1 MPRATCLPCVLR
13 FCIWPA
19 TTTTITCPIKNQQ
32 YFQCFTTPILT
43 LIGSLNITSWKSVVS
58 VWLVWCWEII
68 RDLLSCYD
76 LHSIFDIL
84 NIAKLDCV
92 QIKVEVDGVSSVP
105 FRCLV
110 GGRLTESQLSRFT
123 LPSLCLCA
131 FSLIDFLLQCFVLV
145 QFCWFPRIA
154 DTLILNG
161 KKGPPII
168 CDCSWCCKCTM
179 LDCWI
184 LQVALVGPTNR

>member
-1 MPRATCLPCVLR
+1 MPPMCS
-13 FCIWPA
+13 
-19 TTTTITCPIKNQQ
+19 
-32 YFQCFTTPILT
+32 PILHMT
-43 LIGSLNITSWKSVVS
+43 RHYHHHHLPNQEPTIVSIFDNPNLRSLNITSWKSV
-58 VWLVWCWEII
+58 WLGWCWEIM
-68 RDLLSCYD
+68 RDLPSCYD

-145 QFCWFPRIA
+145 QFCLFPRTA
-154 DTLILNG
+154 DTLILKG
-161 KKGPPII
+161 KKGAPII
-168 CDCSWCCKCTM
+168 CGCF
-179 LDCWI
+179 
-184 LQVALVGPTNR
+184 